1 MARNAKD
8 EEMAI
13 ILQRMLK
20 QYGLNKGLDKVNV
33 KDLYQSVVGDY
44 IFNQTRSIQ
53 LRNKVLF
60 IRIEIPAI
68 RQELSMA
75 KSRLVESIN
84 KKAQKH
90 LIDEIIIN

>member
-33 KDLYQSVVGDY
+33 KDLYKSVVGEY
-44 IFNQTRSIQ
+44 IFNQTKSIQ
-53 LRNKVLF
+53 LRNRVLF

-75 KSRLVESIN
+75 KSRLVKSIN
-84 KKAQKH
+84 EKAQKQ

>member
-20 QYGLNKGLDKVNV
+20 QYGLNKGLDRVNV
-33 KDLYQSVVGDY
+33 KDLYKSVVGEY

-53 LRNKVLF
+53 LRKKVLF

-75 KSRLVESIN
+75 KSRLIQSIN
-84 KKAQKH
+84 EKAQKQ

>member
-33 KDLYQSVVGDY
+33 KDLYKAVVGEY
-44 IFNQTRSIQ
+44 IFNQTKSIQ
-53 LRNKVLF
+53 LRNRVLF
-60 IRIEIPAI
+60 IRIEVPAI

-75 KSRLVESIN
+75 KSRLVKSIN
-84 KKAQKH
+84 EKAQKQ